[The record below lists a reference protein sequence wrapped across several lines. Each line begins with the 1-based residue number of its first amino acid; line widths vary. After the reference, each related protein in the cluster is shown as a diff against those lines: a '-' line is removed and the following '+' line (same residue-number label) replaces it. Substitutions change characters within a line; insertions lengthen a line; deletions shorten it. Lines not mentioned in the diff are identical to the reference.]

1 MAYIVGVTGGIGSGK
16 STIVDLFVEL
26 GVKVIDADVVA
37 REIVDKDSPLFAKIV
52 EHFGSSVLLSS
63 GELNRS
69 LLRQIVFANE
79 QEKQWLNN
87 LLHPAIRNRMLYQ
100 LEHIDAP
107 YVLWVVPLLIENQ
120 LTSFCHRILVIDVL
134 PETQLLRASQRDSDK
149 QQVIE
154 NIMASQVSRE
164 TRLLMADDVIDNEPD
179 LSQNSL
185 ALKQRV
191 FELHQKYL
199 KLASE

>member
-26 GVKVIDADVVA
+26 GAKVIDADVVA
-37 REIVDKDSPLFAKIV
+37 REVVDKDSPLLTEIV
-52 EHFGSSVLLSS
+52 RHFGSSVLLDS
-63 GELNRS
+63 GELNRPA
-69 LLRQIVFANE
+69 LRQIVFANE
-79 QEKQWLNN
+79 QEKQWLND

-134 PETQLLRASQRDSDK
+134 PETQILRASQRDGNK
-149 QQVIE
+149 QEVIKK
-154 NIMASQVSRE
+154 IMQSQVSRE
-164 TRLLMADDVIDNEPD
+164 RRLSMADDVINNEPEFRE
-179 LSQNSL
+179 NRV

-199 KLASE
+199 QLASE